1 MTVQADSSGSQ
12 EIDRQELERIRHHT
26 RLLRENVQQHAGAHF
41 EAADSAP
48 RELDRLIRRA
58 AGAIPA
64 GDPRRGDLPREVT
77 EALARFDMQH
87 ISRASFLAAAARLEA
102 VIADALGEQEPLV
115 ATLTQEVEKLR
126 SDLSAAQQ
134 KTITFLDD
142 ELRERCAD
150 LLARPGKADTAVREA
165 CVVLEDRL
173 RRAAGLAKEVIGVDL
188 VDKCLN
194 PKDGKLVLSEV
205 AAEQHGIHQL
215 YRGTIGFFKNPTS
228 HRIIQEYDVTRA
240 RQVVGLI
247 DTLLAVLRDAK
258 PRHSPC

>member
-1 MTVQADSSGSQ
+1 MTTEPTTPPLDDTG
-12 EIDRQELERIRHHT
+12 RRELQSIRRYT
-26 RLLRENVQQHAGAHF
+26 QLLRAEVEEHGAQHF
-41 EAADSAP
+41 EAADTAP
-48 RELDRLIRRA
+48 KELDRLIQRARQALASERRLQ
-58 AGAIPA
+58 
-64 GDPRRGDLPREVT
+64 DVPREVT
-77 EALARFDMQH
+77 AELAKFQMQH

-102 VIADALGEQEPLV
+102 VIADVLGEQEPLV
-115 ATLTQEVEKLR
+115 DTLTQEVEKLR

-173 RRAAGLAKEVIGVDL
+173 RRAAGLAKEVIGVEL
-188 VDKCLN
+188 VDRCLS

-205 AAEQHGIHQL
+205 ASEQQGIHQL

-240 RQVVGLI
+240 RQVVGLV

-258 PRHSPC
+258 PRHDT

>member
-1 MTVQADSSGSQ
+1 MTAEQHGSAL
-12 EIDRQELERIRHHT
+12 EESDRRELQSIKRHT
-26 RLLRENVQQHAGAHF
+26 QILRESVGQHGGPHF

-48 RELDRLIRRA
+48 HELDRLVDRTERA
-58 AGAIPA
+58 LPT
-64 GDPRRGDLPREVT
+64 DPRQHDLPRRVT
-77 EALARFDMQH
+77 AGLTDFEMQL

-102 VIADALGEQEPLV
+102 VLADVLGEEEPLV
-115 ATLTQEVEKLR
+115 ASLTQEVEKLR

-134 KTITFLDD
+134 RTISFLDD

-173 RRAAGLAKEVIGVDL
+173 RRAAALGKATIGVDL
-188 VDKCLN
+188 VDRCLS
-194 PKDGKLVLSEV
+194 PRDGKLLLSDV
-205 AAEQHGIHQL
+205 TAEQQGIHQL

-228 HRIIQEYDVTRA
+228 HRLIQEYDVTRA

-247 DTLLAVLRDAK
+247 DTLLAILRDAK
-258 PRHSPC
+258 PRDKSP

>member
-1 MTVQADSSGSQ
+1 MTQ
-12 EIDRQELERIRHHT
+12 EMDRQELERIRRHT
-26 RLLRENVQQHAGAHF
+26 RLLRESVEQHAGAHF

-48 RELDRLIRRA
+48 HELDELIRRA
-58 AGAIPA
+58 ARAIPA
-64 GDPRRGDLPREVT
+64 GDPRRGDLPRQVT
-77 EALARFDMQH
+77 EALARFDMKH

-102 VIADALGEQEPLV
+102 VMADVLGEQEPVV
-115 ATLTQEVEKLR
+115 AALTQEVERLR

-134 KTITFLDD
+134 QTITFLDD
-142 ELRERCAD
+142 EVRERCAD

-173 RRAAGLAKEVIGVDL
+173 RRAAELGKEVIGVEL
-188 VDKCLN
+188 VDRCLS

-205 AAEQHGIHQL
+205 AAEQQGIHQL

-258 PRHSPC
+258 PRRTPS